1 MEESGIGS
9 KFRKYGESFTAGS
22 SSPLPSYSREARK
35 QAAEKVFVL
44 PAAQAMLLTL
54 DEVEQLGGVLNLE
67 DQLDEVRSN
76 LELLV
81 WDLEELA
88 EEGMLS
94 EEISSEEDLD

>member
-1 MEESGIGS
+1 M
-9 KFRKYGESFTAGS
+9 
-22 SSPLPSYSREARK
+22 
-35 QAAEKVFVL
+35 
-44 PAAQAMLLTL
+44 
-54 DEVEQLGGVLNLE
+54 LNLE

>member
-1 MEESGIGS
+1 M
-9 KFRKYGESFTAGS
+9 
-22 SSPLPSYSREARK
+22 
-35 QAAEKVFVL
+35 
-44 PAAQAMLLTL
+44 
-54 DEVEQLGGVLNLE
+54 EQLGGVLNLE

-88 EEGMLS
+88 EDGLLS